1 MPGRLKN
8 RTTWPRRDCASH
20 GATTNWYLSLQ
31 PPPNWGLTTQ
41 NWDIID
47 KRCRI
52 HLYRHVLSS
61 VIPLGYSPFLV
72 ELSLMETDILHSPT
86 SKEDKSKSL
95 WAAAHIGWDWR
106 HWVWLQLWWTSE
118 DSKLDSVPPA
128 DLGALLDAMPALGE
142 GHGRSLKDRK
152 LRILQQRLMF
162 LREISTVD
170 PKSSG
175 GRL

>member
-1 MPGRLKN
+1 MMSTPFHESTNQWLNLVHFCGLRSSINGWPPAFFAMPGRLKN

-41 NWDIID
+41 NWDIIN

-86 SKEDKSKSL
+86 RKEEKSKVFGL
-95 WAAAHIGWDWR
+95 PLTLVEI
-106 HWVWLQLWWTSE
+106 E
-118 DSKLDSVPPA
+118 DIEFDFNFVEQVKTLN
-128 DLGALLDAMPALGE
+128 
-142 GHGRSLKDRK
+142 
-152 LRILQQRLMF
+152 
-162 LREISTVD
+162 
-170 PKSSG
+170 
-175 GRL
+175 